1 MDEAGAA
8 AAVGSVQLVRAKGKV
23 SSVGMA
29 FQNSKCHG
37 LGMESIS
44 ARPLNFNKHRI
55 YYLAS
60 VEHRNWQNPRFDNVS

>member
-1 MDEAGAA
+1 MDEAGA

-37 LGMESIS
+37 LGIESIS

-55 YYLAS
+55 
-60 VEHRNWQNPRFDNVS
+60 